1 MILYGLGVK
10 SPMRFTELQNQLKI
24 QPKTLTS
31 RLHELAKMGVIERRT
46 FNEIP
51 PRVEYDL
58 TQKGKDLKGIFS
70 EAAVWS
76 RKYESAK
83 VRNKN

>member
-31 RLHELAKMGVIERRT
+31 RLHELAKLGVIERTT

-76 RKYESAK
+76 RKYETAK